1 MDEPTEPTAPTEPT
15 EPTAPTASIVSGAR
29 LSTRHAWILFSVVF
43 AGFLFQVDGCV
54 VNISLPT
61 LARHFGVSTG
71 KISLVVL
78 SYLLVVSSTLPL
90 FGKLADRLGLRTV
103 FLLGYSVFVSGTL
116 LCGLAPGLGILLL
129 ARCVQGLGGA
139 MLLTSAFAGIP
150 RFMPPE
156 VAGWSFGI
164 LSTASGI
171 GLTVGAPLGGFVS
184 GLLSW
189 KWIFLGQVPIA
200 LVALAI
206 GWKVVP
212 REELPPAASAK
223 PFDVPGTLLSI
234 LFLFPALY
242 GLSSGHEAGWASTST
257 IACFVTA
264 LVSLAGLV
272 AWERRCPDPI
282 VSLELLR
289 ERAFVSP
296 LLGRVVGSVASGG
309 ILFLLPFYLELAK
322 GLRAEQSSLV
332 LMVYSVVLMLVA
344 PLAGKVSDHHPPRT
358 VSSRAMLSGVLACAA
373 FAGALYLPGLAPV
386 LGFICWIA
394 LTYGFFFPSNNLLVM
409 RAIPPHLLGSASG
422 VLATAWTLGTSIGVS
437 LFETVFAARV
447 ALAGAAPDAHGLA
460 SVPLPALLSGFRGSF
475 LLGAIGCGV
484 AMAYCLRSEAR

>member
-1 MDEPTEPTAPTEPT
+1 MSGPRLTA
-15 EPTAPTASIVSGAR
+15 R
-29 LSTRHAWILFSVVF
+29 QAWILFSIVF
-43 AGFLFQVDGCV
+43 AGFLYQVDGCV

-90 FGKLADRLGLRTV
+90 FGKLADRIGLRTV
-103 FLLGYSVFVSGTL
+103 FLLGYSVFLSGTL
-116 LCGLAPGLGILLL
+116 LCGLAPGLGLLLL

-156 VAGWSFGI
+156 VTGWSFGI

-189 KWIFLGQVPIA
+189 RWIFLGQVPIA
-200 LVALAI
+200 LVALGI

-212 REELPPAASAK
+212 REALPPPERAK
-223 PFDVPGTLLSI
+223 PFDVPGALLSM
-234 LFLFPALY
+234 LCLFPGLY
-242 GLSSGHEAGWASTST
+242 GLSSGHEAGWASAST

-264 LVSLAGLV
+264 LLALTALA
-272 AWERRCPDPI
+272 AWERRCPDPL
-282 VSLELLR
+282 VSLDLLR
-289 ERAFVSP
+289 HRPFLLP

-309 ILFLLPFYLELAK
+309 ILFLLPFYLELAR

-332 LMVYSVVLMLVA
+332 LMVYSGVLMLVA
-344 PLAGKVSDHHPPRT
+344 PLAGTVSDRTPPRT
-358 VSSRAMLSGVLACAA
+358 VSSRAMFSGALACTA
-373 FAGALYLPGLAPV
+373 FAGALYLPGLGPV
-386 LGFICWIA
+386 LAFICWIA
-394 LTYGFFFPSNNLLVM
+394 LTYGFFFPSNNLLVT
-409 RAIPPHLLGSASG
+409 RAIPPHLLGSASA
-422 VLATAWTLGTSIGVS
+422 VLATAWTLGISLGVS
-437 LFETVFAARV
+437 LFEAAFAARV
-447 ALAGAAPDAHGLA
+447 AIAGATPHLHGLSA
-460 SVPLPALLSGFRGSF
+460 VPLPALLAAFRGSF

-484 AMAYCLRSEAR
+484 AMVYCLRSEAGTAPAGPQVF